1 MIRCP
6 MVTTATLP
14 QVELGRTG
22 KRLSRLAL
30 GGFHQLEISTEIVER
45 VVDRYLD
52 YGGNYI
58 ETARGYGNGASEEK
72 LGRVLAGR
80 RSDVVLASKSGSRDA
95 EGMKRDLDAS
105 LTALQTDHIEF
116 YYLHGVNSTDEIE
129 QLRADDGALTVLLRA
144 EEEGVIDGIGLSSH
158 RPWIYLE
165 AIRTLPI
172 SLILIWDNY
181 LEEQYLPVIHDE
193 IYPLARER
201 GVGITAMKPL
211 ADGFL
216 YRSPREALRYA
227 LGSGSDLLVCG
238 MNTVEHVDQAAEAVC
253 AGPATEAER
262 AGILR
267 SAVELGSYVCRQ
279 CGECPAS
286 LMRLFRLEG
295 YLDRQMIDYLEH
307 DPANY
312 ALRLRLAGWFALADY
327 AKAQFSDAGLDADA
341 LLAESE
347 SVECPYGIDVRR
359 KTRLAFT
366 KLAGDDPNRV

>member
-1 MIRCP
+1 

-14 QVELGRTG
+14 KVELARTG
-22 KRLSRLAL
+22 KQLSRLAL

-45 VVDRYLD
+45 VVDRYLE

-72 LGRVLAGR
+72 LGRVLSGR
-80 RSDVVLASKSGSRDA
+80 RGDVVLATKSGSRDA

-116 YYLHGVNSTDEIE
+116 YYLHGVGSTEDLERL
-129 QLRADDGALTVLLRA
+129 QADDGALGVLLRA
-144 EEEGVIDGIGLSSH
+144 KEEGVIDGIGLSSH
-158 RPWIYLE
+158 RPWVYLE
-165 AIRTLPI
+165 AIRNLPI

-181 LEEQYLPVIHDE
+181 LEEQYLPIIHEE
-193 IYPLARER
+193 IYPLARQR

-238 MNTVEHVDQAAEAVC
+238 MNSVEHVDQAAEAIC
-253 AGPATEAER
+253 AGPATQAER
-262 AGILR
+262 DEILR
-267 SAVELGSYVCRQ
+267 TAVELGSYVCRQ

-295 YLDRQMIDYLEH
+295 YHDRQMIDYLEH
-307 DPANY
+307 DPADY
-312 ALRLRLAGWFALADY
+312 ALRLRLAGWFSLADH
-327 AKAQFSDAGLDADA
+327 AKNEFLDAGMDSDA

-347 SVECPYGIDVRR
+347 AVECPYGIDVRR
-359 KTRLAFT
+359 KARLACT
-366 KLAGDDPNRV
+366 KLSGEDPNRV